1 MSNPTLVHATSPAE
15 PSPVVFGR
23 DGAGKPRAS
32 WFDAA
37 SADLATT
44 AADLMKMRVVRDK
57 TVEQKALAPHLAR

>member
-1 MSNPTLVHATSPAE
+1 MSSPTVVHTAPQSE
-15 PSPVVFGR
+15 PSPVVFGC

-44 AADLMKMRVVRDK
+44 AADLMKMRVLRVE
-57 TVEQKALAPHLAR
+57 TEEQKALAPHLAR